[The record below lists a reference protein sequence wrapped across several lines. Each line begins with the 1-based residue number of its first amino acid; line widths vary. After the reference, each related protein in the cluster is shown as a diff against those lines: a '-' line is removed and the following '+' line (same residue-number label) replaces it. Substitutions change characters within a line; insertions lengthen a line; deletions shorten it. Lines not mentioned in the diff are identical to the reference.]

1 MNLRVILSG
10 RRFPM
15 MTVRLSEVWCMAE
28 VKFSKGSEEWQM
40 FMDYWALCQ
49 KYWEPEE
56 TDEWWEEALGKI
68 DELSK
73 KYGSTVFIRGLC
85 MALVNELEV
94 KHVSAKKRS

>member
-28 VKFSKGSEEWQM
+28 VKFVKASVEWQM

>member
-85 MALVNELEV
+85 MALVNEMEV